1 MFVFFFQFV
10 SFIITP
16 LKLLLVIQFLCVFLC
31 LWFEVES
38 EALNVMGVL
47 TKDF

>member
-1 MFVFFFQFV
+1 MFIVFFSFQLA
-10 SFIITP
+10 SSIMTP

-38 EALNVMGVL
+38 EALDVMG
-47 TKDF
+47 DFAN